1 MALIGTIRKNSWLLI
16 LVIGLALAA
25 FIIMDMTSAG
35 NRGGGVTSLAMGK
48 IDGKTIDWNE
58 FQGVENMLYSG
69 SSADVF
75 ARRSQLWNYFVEEA
89 IVSKLSLIHI

>member
-35 NRGGGVTSLAMGK
+35 NRGGAVTSLAMGK
-48 IDGKTIDWNE
+48 VEGKT
-58 FQGVENMLYSG
+58 V
-69 SSADVF
+69 
-75 ARRSQLWNYFVEEA
+75 
-89 IVSKLSLIHI
+89 